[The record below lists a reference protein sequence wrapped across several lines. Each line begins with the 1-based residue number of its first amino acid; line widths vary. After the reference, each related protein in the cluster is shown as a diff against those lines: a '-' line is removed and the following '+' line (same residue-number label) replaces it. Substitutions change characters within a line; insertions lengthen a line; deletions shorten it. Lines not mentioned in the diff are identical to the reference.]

1 VTARRWLL
9 ALYGAAV
16 LFVTLQKG
24 LHHPGNFLLFRGAFE
39 RLVGGENLYAT
50 APDYFGYLYTPTFAL
65 LFAPFALLPPL
76 FGLLLWNAAN
86 AFTLAGAVT
95 RLLPPRA
102 AAVALAVA
110 FLDVVRSLQNSQ
122 SNALMAG
129 LIVLAFLAAERGR
142 PAAAALA
149 IAAGAFTKVYPI
161 AAACFAA
168 PLPRRGR
175 AALALGAALLVF
187 AALPLLVTSPALLA
201 QQYRWWA
208 AETTRDAALHGTSV
222 MGILAT
228 WLRVSWPNWP
238 VQVAGTLTLLAPL
251 ALRRARWPEPGF
263 RLLYLSSLL
272 IYVVI
277 FNHQAESASYVLATT
292 GIGVWFATAPRERWR
307 DMLVA
312 ATLLLVSVAATS
324 LVPSHVRHDIL
335 RGYALQ
341 AAPCFACWLAIQRE
355 LWSRPAP
362 QS

>member
-1 VTARRWLL
+1 MTARRWLL
-9 ALYGAAV
+9 ALYAAAV

-24 LHHPGNFLLFRGAFE
+24 LHHPGNFLLFRGAFQ
-39 RLVGGENLYAT
+39 RLVGAENLYAT
-50 APDYFGYLYTPTFAL
+50 TPDYFGYLYTPTFAL

-95 RLLPPRA
+95 RLLSPRA

-142 PAAAALA
+142 TAAAALA

-161 AAACFAA
+161 AAASFAV
-168 PLPRRGR
+168 LHPRRGR
-175 AALALGAALLVF
+175 ATLSLGAALLVC
-187 AALPLLVTSPALLA
+187 AALPLLVTSPAMLA

-208 AETTRDAALHGTSV
+208 AETTRDTALHGTSV

-228 WLRVSWPNWP
+228 WFRVPWPNWP
-238 VQVAGTLTLLAPL
+238 TQVVGTLALLAPL
-251 ALRRARWPEPGF
+251 ALRRPRWTEPGF

-272 IYVVI
+272 IFVVI
-277 FNHQAESASYVLATT
+277 FNHQAESASYVLAMT

-307 DMLVA
+307 DALVA

-324 LVPSHVRHDIL
+324 LVPFAVRHDL
-335 RGYALQ
+335 FRAYALQ
-341 AAPCFACWLAIQRE
+341 AAPCFACWLAMQRE
-355 LWSRPAP
+355 LWRRPAP

>member
-1 VTARRWLL
+1 
-9 ALYGAAV
+9 
-16 LFVTLQKG
+16 
-24 LHHPGNFLLFRGAFE
+24 
-39 RLVGGENLYAT
+39 
-50 APDYFGYLYTPTFAL
+50 
-65 LFAPFALLPPL
+65 
-76 FGLLLWNAAN
+76 
-86 AFTLAGAVT
+86 
-95 RLLPPRA
+95 
-102 AAVALAVA
+102 
-110 FLDVVRSLQNSQ
+110 
-122 SNALMAG
+122 
-129 LIVLAFLAAERGR
+129 
-142 PAAAALA
+142 
-149 IAAGAFTKVYPI
+149 
-161 AAACFAA
+161 
-168 PLPRRGR
+168 
-175 AALALGAALLVF
+175 
-187 AALPLLVTSPALLA
+187 LPLLVTSPALLA

-324 LVPSHVRHDIL
+324 LVPSQLRHDIL

-355 LWSRPAP
+355 LWRRPVP